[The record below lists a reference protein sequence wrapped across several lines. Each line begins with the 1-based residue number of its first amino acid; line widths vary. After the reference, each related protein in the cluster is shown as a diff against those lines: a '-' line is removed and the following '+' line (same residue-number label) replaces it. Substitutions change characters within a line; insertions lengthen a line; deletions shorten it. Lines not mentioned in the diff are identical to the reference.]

1 MIATQP
7 SPSYPFGFFLPP
19 NTPNK
24 PMNAALMFRS
34 INPKTFKNEKNV
46 LLVFF
51 LVHMKKKETRDTPLI
66 FALPPRNFNMRAR
79 HRSAGKNWSEK
90 MTGKGTWRERKQ
102 NGNTK
107 QNPQPL

>member
-51 LVHMKKKETRDTPLI
+51 GSHEKKRNTRHPADFRSPAQK
-66 FALPPRNFNMRAR
+66 FQYARAPPKR
-79 HRSAGKNWSEK
+79 G
-90 MTGKGTWRERKQ
+90 
-102 NGNTK
+102 
-107 QNPQPL
+107 

>member
-51 LVHMKKKETRDTPLI
+51 LVHMKKKETPAMRTDCVFILVPGWP
-66 FALPPRNFNMRAR
+66 ACVARAR
-79 HRSAGKNWSEK
+79 LLHQRHCRLCCAALVFSPVGK
-90 MTGKGTWRERKQ
+90 MGAV
-102 NGNTK
+102 
-107 QNPQPL
+107 